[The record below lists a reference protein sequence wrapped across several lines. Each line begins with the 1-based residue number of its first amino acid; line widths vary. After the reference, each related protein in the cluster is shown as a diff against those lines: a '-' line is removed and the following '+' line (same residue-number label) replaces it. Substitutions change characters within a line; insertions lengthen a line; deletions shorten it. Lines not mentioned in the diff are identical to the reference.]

1 MEDDENWKGFPNLE
15 CSDVYTSG
23 FLSSLADMGP
33 SMGGMWVQIFG
44 AMDGEVKDSTPQLDA
59 GPVIKTGYVEKSED
73 GWVKEFGG
81 TQIAAPYVHD

>member
-44 AMDGEVKDSTPQLDA
+44 AMDGEVKDSTP
-59 GPVIKTGYVEKSED
+59 
-73 GWVKEFGG
+73 
-81 TQIAAPYVHD
+81 